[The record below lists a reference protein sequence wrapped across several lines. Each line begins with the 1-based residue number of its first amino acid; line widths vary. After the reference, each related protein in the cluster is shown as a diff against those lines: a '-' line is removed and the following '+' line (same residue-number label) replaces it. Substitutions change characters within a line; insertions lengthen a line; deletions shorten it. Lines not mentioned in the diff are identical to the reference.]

1 MALKGALDTEYRLEK
16 GEEDVIR
23 MINTKMKD
31 HQAPDPM
38 AFRLK
43 TVELPSKDDQ
53 GQQETSAVL
62 ESIEYVLPASKGKKG
77 RGRWQ
82 TVAIEILKKMY
93 QAQRDQLSANGSD
106 PDQAQVKLDDWQDA
120 CYAEGMN
127 RETWRRLKGA
137 LDTNPEVSQDGI
149 YVFPK

>member
-1 MALKGALDTEYRLEK
+1 MALKGALDTEYRLEE

-31 HQAPDPM
+31 HQSPDPM

-43 TVELPSKDDQ
+43 TVELPFMDDQ

-62 ESIEYVLPASKGKKG
+62 ESIEYVLPASKGKRG
-77 RGRWQ
+77 RGKWQ
-82 TVAIEILKKMY
+82 TEAIAILKKIY
-93 QAQRDQLSANGSD
+93 QAQRNQLSANGSD
-106 PDQAQVKLDDWQDA
+106 PDLAQIKLQAWKDA
-120 CYAEGMN
+120 CYAEGMG
-127 RETWRRLKGA
+127 RETWRRLKDD